1 MEKSSLIKVTDLYL
15 NIVEIEF
22 NKINRSGL
30 KVEFDRNNKISV
42 KAIYYGEEIL
52 FVNSLKFEIEGDMT
66 KSFFSNFNNVGLTEI
81 GVKEYFVIQN
91 IDAIEIVRKIAANI
105 NKKIIA
111 TFIGDTG
118 SHQFILG
125 KADKILINEAF
136 NKHLNYDENKQVIY

>member
-1 MEKSSLIKVTDLYL
+1 MEKSSLIKVTDWNL

-52 FVNSLKFEIEGDMT
+52 FINSLKFEIEGDIT
-66 KSFFSNFNNVGLTEI
+66 KSFFSNLNNVGLTEI

-91 IDAIEIVRKIAANI
+91 IDAIEIIRNIATNI

-111 TFIGDTG
+111 TFIGDAG
-118 SHQFILG
+118 SHQFVLG
-125 KADKILINEAF
+125 KTDKILISEAF